1 MNQELSKGF
10 VLDFLN
16 NYKQMMEDL
25 PAKSVVY
32 FIPVETTIPDKKY
45 PIKYLQLNLEISAS
59 IGNLIYRCKILY
71 AHIPLLFATI
81 DAENQKIQEMRQ
93 KFDEW
98 TTNVKVEFANHHHLY
113 QIEYGR
119 LLTPKEVA
127 KSA

>member
-1 MNQELSKGF
+1 MNQELIKGF

-45 PIKYLQLNLEISAS
+45 PIKSLQLTLEISANV
-59 IGNLIYRCKILY
+59 GNLVYRCKILY

-81 DAENQKIQEMRQ
+81 SAENQKIQEMRQ
-93 KFDEW
+93 KFEEW
-98 TTNVKVEFANHHHLY
+98 TTSVKVEFANHRHQY
-113 QIEYGR
+113 SIEYGR